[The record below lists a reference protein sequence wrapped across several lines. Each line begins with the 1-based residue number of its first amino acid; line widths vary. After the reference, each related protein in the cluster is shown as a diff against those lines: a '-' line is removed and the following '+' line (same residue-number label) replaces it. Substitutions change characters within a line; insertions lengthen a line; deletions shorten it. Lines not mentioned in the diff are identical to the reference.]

1 MSFAPMAFTE
11 IDVEKRNG
19 RPLLVLIAGL
29 SLGLLSGCG
38 GAWQP
43 DPRDMPPSPM
53 QSGVEGSGLN
63 GPMMEDSRTH
73 L

>member
-1 MSFAPMAFTE
+1 MIFTE
-11 IDVEKRNG
+11 LDAEKRNS

-43 DPRDMPPSPM
+43 DPRDMPQSPAR
-53 QSGVEGSGLN
+53 SGIEGSGIT
-63 GPMMEDSRTH
+63 GPEESRTR

>member
-1 MSFAPMAFTE
+1 MIFTE
-11 IDVEKRNG
+11 PDAAKRN
-19 RPLLVLIAGL
+19 RSVLFVFIASL

-43 DPRDMPPSPM
+43 DSRDMPKSPAASSTEA
-53 QSGVEGSGLN
+53 SGIK
-63 GPMMEDSRTH
+63 GPEDS

>member
-1 MSFAPMAFTE
+1 MSFAPMIFTE
-11 IDVEKRNG
+11 LDAEKRN
-19 RPLLVLIAGL
+19 RRALLVLTAGL

-43 DPRDMPPSPM
+43 DPRDMPQSPAR
-53 QSGVEGSGLN
+53 SGVEGSGLT
-63 GPMMEDSRTH
+63 GPEDSRTH

>member
-1 MSFAPMAFTE
+1 MIFTE
-11 IDVEKRNG
+11 LDAEKRKS

-43 DPRDMPPSPM
+43 DPSQMPQSPAR
-53 QSGVEGSGLN
+53 SGIEGSGIT
-63 GPMMEDSRTH
+63 GPEESRTRM
-73 L
+73 